1 MIVHCCDRCC
11 VYKKEIQ
18 PCRIK
23 YRGIWAILMN
33 KMMFP
38 FQRCN
43 SVSKCSFR
51 EFRPFSVIA
60 ENHWPSVCIC
70 ACIFVCFPTCV
81 GLCVYLPLSLCVCVC
96 VCVCV
101 CACVWGV
108 GGCSCTCRGPAVPAP
123 TKEMTAAGADTR
135 AGWS

>member
-1 MIVHCCDRCC
+1 MLVHRCDRCC

-18 PCRIK
+18 PCSPK
-23 YRGIWAILMN
+23 YRGIWAICMN

-60 ENHWPSVCIC
+60 ENHWPYYRIKTHPR
-70 ACIFVCFPTCV
+70 CFQLIV
-81 GLCVYLPLSLCVCVC
+81 DVFWVNFSESGSKVALFL
-96 VCVCV
+96 
-101 CACVWGV
+101 
-108 GGCSCTCRGPAVPAP
+108 
-123 TKEMTAAGADTR
+123 ER
-135 AGWS
+135 AIKALTLFWSPHSSE